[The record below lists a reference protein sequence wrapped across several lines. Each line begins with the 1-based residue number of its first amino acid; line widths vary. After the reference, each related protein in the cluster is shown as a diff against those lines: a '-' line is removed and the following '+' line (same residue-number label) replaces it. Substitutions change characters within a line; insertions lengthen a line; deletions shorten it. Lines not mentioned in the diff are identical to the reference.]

1 MAINPRKFALR
12 ATTTLIFVPLF
23 FYIVKYL
30 PVGYFFSLIILVL
43 FLGTFEFHSLAGKLG
58 KGFYSVPAFLMMAAL
73 AASFLMPTI
82 PAHLVLS
89 AGFVIVMLYSL
100 LVDREIQSTLEATAL
115 TFLGVLYLGIPAAYM
130 VALKSS
136 DAHAYHGY
144 PGMGADLVF
153 TLFIV
158 VWLGDTGAY
167 LFGSLFGKHKL
178 APKISPGKSIE
189 GAIAN
194 LVFNFA
200 GATIAKFWFFTRL
213 SWQDVIVIGLV
224 VGITGIMGDLIESM
238 WKRRAGIKDSAGLIP
253 GHGGLLDR
261 LDSFALSAP
270 LMYYYFIYFM

>member
-12 ATTTLIFVPLF
+12 AITTIVFVPLF

-30 PVGYFFSLIILVL
+30 PVGYFFALITLVL
-43 FLGTFEFHSLAGKLG
+43 FLGTFEFHSLADKLG
-58 KGFYSVPAFLMMAAL
+58 KGFYSIPAFLMMEAL
-73 AASFLMPTI
+73 AASFLIPTI
-82 PAHLVLS
+82 PAHLALS
-89 AGFVIVMLYSL
+89 GGFVVVMLYSL
-100 LVDREIQSTLEATAL
+100 LIDRNIQQSLEATAF
-115 TFLGVLYLGIPAAYM
+115 TFLGVLYLAIPAAYM

-136 DAHAYHGY
+136 DAHAVHGY
-144 PGMGADLVF
+144 VGMGADLVF

-158 VWLGDTGAY
+158 VWLGDSGAY
-167 LFGSLFGKHKL
+167 LFGSFFGRHKL
-178 APKISPGKSIE
+178 APKISPGKSVE

-194 LVFNFA
+194 LIFNF
-200 GATIAKFWFFTRL
+200 GGVIIAKFWFFTRL
-213 SWQDVIVIGLV
+213 SWRDVIVIGFV

-270 LMYYYFIYFM
+270 LMYYYFLYFM

>member
-12 ATTTLIFVPLF
+12 AITTVIFVPLF
-23 FYIVKYL
+23 FYIVKFL
-30 PVGYFFSLIILVL
+30 PVGYFFALVTL
-43 FLGTFEFHSLAGKLG
+43 VMFLGTFEFHDLADKLG
-58 KGFYSVPAFLMMAAL
+58 KGFYSIPAFMMMTAL
-73 AASFLMPTI
+73 AASFLVPSI

-89 AGFVIVMLYSL
+89 GGFVIVMLYSL
-100 LVDREIQSTLEATAL
+100 LIDRQIEQALEATAL

-136 DAHAYHGY
+136 DAHAVHGY
-144 PGMGADLVF
+144 AGMGADLVF

-167 LFGSLFGKHKL
+167 LFGSFLGKHKL
-178 APKISPGKSIE
+178 APQISPGKSVE
-189 GAIAN
+189 GAVAN
-194 LVFNFA
+194 LIFNFI

-213 SWQDVIVIGLV
+213 SWQDVIVISLV

-270 LMYYYFIYFM
+270 LMYYYFLYFM